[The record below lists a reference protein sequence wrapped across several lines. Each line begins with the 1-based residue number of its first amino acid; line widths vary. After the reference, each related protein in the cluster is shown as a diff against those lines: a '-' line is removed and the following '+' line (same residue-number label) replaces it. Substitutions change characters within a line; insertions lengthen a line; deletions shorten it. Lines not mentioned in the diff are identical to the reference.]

1 MVLWEC
7 WVMFS
12 ILLIKLR
19 KSLISLEALD
29 TLLYDFSGKKKWYYE
44 YELKCFDIYDREKGE
59 KFYTIWLK
67 I

>member
-1 MVLWEC
+1 M
-7 WVMFS
+7 
-12 ILLIKLR
+12 R

-29 TLLYDFSGKKKWYYE
+29 TLLYDFSAKKINKWYYE